1 MKPQKKRILEYTVLF
16 TPDEEVGGFT
26 VEVPALPGC
35 LTEGDTLAEAKI
47 NAKEA
52 IELYLETFA
61 ERKIAFP
68 DDIEPNFFKSKITIE
83 IRQLKHCS
91 A

>member
-26 VEVPALPGC
+26 AEVPALPGC
-35 LTEGDTLAEAKI
+35 ITEGDTLDEAKK

-52 IELYLETFA
+52 IELYLETLT

-68 DDIEPNFFKSKITIE
+68 EDEEPNFFKSKVTIE
-83 IRQLKHCS
+83 LGQLKQCP